1 MIQIE
6 TKQSWWYGMTCSVK
20 YNNAVAGDTQVRS
33 TGAGWCL
40 GWRKVSDSCW
50 WQVLCGCLWQLWCHM
65 LLCMTFVLWTVQ
77 QCWGMQQHFIVYCT
91 HDQCSTSQVLKQ
103 PWLFSWTW
111 GRFLLMWRN
120 GSICYC
126 GCLGIFQGKWGKPW
140 HVTELAW
147 GFENINVLISAVSC
161 YPFKGRQTYC
171 PLCYRCV
178 CVCLG
183 VKWAL

>member
-1 MIQIE
+1 
-6 TKQSWWYGMTCSVK
+6 MTCSVK
-20 YNNAVAGDTQVRS
+20 CNIAVTGDTQVRS

-50 WQVLCGCLWQLWCHM
+50 WHVLCGCLWQLWCHM

-77 QCWGMQQHFIVYCT
+77 QCWGMQQHFT
-91 HDQCSTSQVLKQ
+91 HDQCSTSQILKQ

-120 GSICYC
+120 GIICYC
-126 GCLGIFQGKWGKPW
+126 GCPGIFQGKWGE
-140 HVTELAW
+140 TMTCDR
-147 GFENINVLISAVSC
+147 ISLRICKYKSVDFCSKLL
-161 YPFKGRQTYC
+161 FFQRQADKYC

-178 CVCLG
+178 CVC
-183 VKWAL
+183 VV